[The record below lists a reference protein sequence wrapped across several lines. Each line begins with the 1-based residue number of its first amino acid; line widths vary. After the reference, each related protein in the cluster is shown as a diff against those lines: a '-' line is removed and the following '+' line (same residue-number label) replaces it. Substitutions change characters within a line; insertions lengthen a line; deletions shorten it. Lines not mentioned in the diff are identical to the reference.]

1 MNNMM
6 AWLAIFFF
14 ILENLSWSFQT
25 TNSNA
30 ASSAIVAVVVC
41 LEMSCCKVYSVVINV
56 ENFVIGKS
64 T

>member
-1 MNNMM
+1 MKNMM

-41 LEMSCCKVYSVVINV
+41 LEMSCCKVYSVQ
-56 ENFVIGKS
+56 S
-64 T
+64 